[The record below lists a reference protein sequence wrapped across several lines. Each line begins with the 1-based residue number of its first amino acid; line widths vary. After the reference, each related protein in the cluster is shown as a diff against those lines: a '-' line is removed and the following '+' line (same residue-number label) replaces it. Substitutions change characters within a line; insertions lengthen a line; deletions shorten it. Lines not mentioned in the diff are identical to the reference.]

1 MTTYRFTISKRH
13 IVENTDSTA
22 YQGDREV
29 HKDSSTE
36 LLAQQDVSVSLAL
49 DGETKHT
56 ITLTDTPAHLEFT
69 TDLTVGTH
77 TIAVVPQKSPIAQTD
92 VCVDQMFV
100 DGHLVCATQYDF
112 DQKVLQTDSPLRQM
126 LAPHNHQP
134 HDYVWWGD
142 MYTND
147 SSYDLH
153 DIFYRPNIV
162 TDHQGE
168 WRMTFTRTAD
178 GDLWFE
184 QPGDVEDILWDSTA
198 QHSYRLVRAPNRT
211 QVDADYATYQDQTV
225 TIRDWEAEPGADSS
239 TTAPINM
246 KQGTMEEEAWQGP
259 GTYVI
264 DSSMLVWSSDVIDIA
279 TEDASKVVVFSLNE
293 FLTFIKGRWYHEN
306 HTVTSVTAS

>member
-22 YQGDREV
+22 YQGARET
-29 HKDSSTE
+29 HPDSSTE
-36 LLAQQDVSVSLAL
+36 LLAQQDVSVSIKL
-49 DGETKHT
+49 DGETKHA
-56 ITLTDTPAHLEFT
+56 ITLTDTPSYLEFDA
-69 TDLTVGTH
+69 DLTVGTH

-112 DQKVLQTDSPLRQM
+112 DQQVLQTDSPLRQM
-126 LAPHNHQP
+126 LALHNHQP

-142 MYTND
+142 MYAND
-147 SSYDLH
+147 SSYDIH

-168 WRMTFTRTAD
+168 WRMTFTKTTD

-184 QPGDVEDILWDSTA
+184 QLGDTGDILWDSTA
-198 QHSYRLVRAPNRT
+198 QHTYRLVRAPDRT
-211 QVDADYATYQDQTV
+211 QVDADYATYQDQAA
-225 TIRDWEAEPGADSS
+225 TIRALDSS
-239 TTAPINM
+239 TDAINI
-246 KQGTMEEEAWQGP
+246 KQGVMEEEAWQGP

-264 DSSMLVWSSDVIDIA
+264 DSSMMVWSSDVIDIS
-279 TEDASKVVVFSLNE
+279 TEDASKMVVFSLNE
-293 FLTFIKGRWYHEN
+293 FTILVKGRWYHEN